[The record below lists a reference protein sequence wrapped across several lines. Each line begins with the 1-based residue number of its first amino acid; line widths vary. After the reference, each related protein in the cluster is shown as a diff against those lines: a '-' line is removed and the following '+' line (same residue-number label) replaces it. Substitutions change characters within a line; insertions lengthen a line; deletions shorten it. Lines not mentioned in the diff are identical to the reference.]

1 MARPALDGFAQH
13 YAETF
18 WSLMP
23 EIYRHEDGYADPPG
37 QLRALCDILGS
48 EAAIARRS
56 IDRLLA
62 DSRIDEAD
70 DWALP
75 YIARLL
81 GTRLTSARNPAARRA
96 DIAHTIAY
104 RRRAGT
110 PHLLERLAD
119 DIADWDAVASEGF
132 QRLARRWH
140 MLDTAIPEGPITHTP
155 RGGYARLNSVRV
167 SDVLDGAFDDLAH
180 RPQIRPPDAERGR
193 LYEIAGVNLFVYRQY
208 AFPLEGVTPFR
219 LDAMHYTLDPS
230 GRDVPLFQPGV
241 EQAEPAPGQRF
252 EDSFFCEPKREWSVR
267 GPITCRRINA
277 ATYRLDDDP
286 TYPPSWAPLIGQSFR
301 DAQAIVEEAEAIG
314 GLVIADLLDAALTA
328 DSPKAN
334 LVATAASATPALDLA
349 VQPNALAPSLAPHA
363 LIGASLAGW
372 ADGITT
378 GAWVTAL
385 ADPARGRVQ
394 LRAAPP
400 AGNSLQTRR
409 HYYGIFWP
417 VGAGTHDRR
426 RTLPQA
432 NPAPAALGLAPAFAT
447 LAGDRLFADCRT
459 YAPTTGAGGQI
470 QVTGD
475 TRLWSVDKARPYVR
489 IAAPA
494 GQRSISLI
502 ATGGAR
508 TIEIDGLWLGIA
520 LGTVAAPADLAEL
533 VLEGD
538 WDQVTFRD
546 VSLDPGGEQVVLPAA
561 PAPVHIPHVRL
572 VIDGTV
578 ATLALD
584 RCIVGSIAERTGI
597 AGGACSAARVTIR
610 DSIVIAHA
618 SGPAIALGTAELTL
632 QRSTVLGDLLCARAE
647 ISESIID
654 GDVFVENAQDSC
666 FRYSAARSGGRIPAQ
681 YQSIIFPDG
690 LPAETFVSRR
700 FGDPGLA
707 QLAPGCPQ
715 TIARGGEDGTEM
727 GAFNRALDPI
737 KHDDLA
743 AKIAEYAPVQ
753 ARVQILAV
761 T

>member
-23 EIYRHEDGYADPPG
+23 ELYRHEDGYADPPG

-56 IDRLLA
+56 VDRLLA

-81 GTRLTSARNPAARRA
+81 DTRLTSALNPAARRA

-180 RPQIRPPDAERGR
+180 RPQIRPPDAGRGR

-219 LDAMHYTLDPS
+219 LDATHYTLDPS

-241 EQAEPAPGQRF
+241 EQEAPGAGQRF

-267 GPITCRRINA
+267 APITCRRLNA
-277 ATYRLDDDP
+277 AIYRLDDDP
-286 TYPPSWAPLIGQSFR
+286 TFPAGWAPLIGRTFR
-301 DAQAIVEEAEAIG
+301 DAQAILDEAQAIG
-314 GLVIADLLDAALTA
+314 GIVIADLLDAALTG

-334 LVATAASATPALDLA
+334 LVAGAASATPALDLA

-363 LIGASLAGW
+363 LVGASLGGW

-378 GAWVTAL
+378 GTWVTVL

-394 LRAAPP
+394 LRAAP
-400 AGNSLQTRR
+400 ASGSSLQARR
-409 HYYGIFWP
+409 HHYGIFWP

-426 RTLPQA
+426 RTVPQA
-432 NPAPAALGLAPAFAT
+432 SPAPAPSGLSPAFAT
-447 LAGDRLFADCRT
+447 LTGDRLFADCRT
-459 YAPTTGAGGQI
+459 YAPITGAGGQI

-475 TRLWSVDKARPYVR
+475 ARLWAVDKARPYVR

-494 GQRSISLI
+494 GQRSIRLTAS
-502 ATGGAR
+502 GGAR
-508 TIEIDGLWLGIA
+508 SIEIDGLWLGIA
-520 LGTVAAPADLAEL
+520 LSGVAAPADLAEL

-538 WDQVTFRD
+538 WEQVTLRD
-546 VSLDPGGEQVVLPAA
+546 LSLDPGGDQAVLTAGPAA
-561 PAPVHIPHVRL
+561 RIAHVRL

-578 ATLALD
+578 AALEID
-584 RCIVGSIAERTGI
+584 RCILGSLAERTGI
-597 AGGACSAARVTIR
+597 AGGACSAASVTIR
-610 DSIVIAHA
+610 DSIVIAHP

-632 QRSTVLGDLLCARAE
+632 QRSTVLGDLVCARAE

-681 YQSIIFPDG
+681 YESALFPNG

-707 QLAPGCPQ
+707 QLALGCPPA
-715 TIARGGEDGTEM
+715 IARGGEDGTEM

-743 AKIAEYAPVQ
+743 AKIAEYAPIQ